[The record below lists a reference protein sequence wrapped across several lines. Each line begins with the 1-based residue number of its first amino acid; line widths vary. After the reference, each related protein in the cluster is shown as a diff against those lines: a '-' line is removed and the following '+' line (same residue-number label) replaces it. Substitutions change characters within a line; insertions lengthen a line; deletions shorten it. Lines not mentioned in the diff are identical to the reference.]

1 MMSGPLTGFS
11 VVDVSSVVSGPLASM
26 IMADQGADV
35 IKVESPGL
43 GDLTRLPM
51 NLRDGMTGL
60 FANCNRGKRSIVI
73 DLKADAGRG
82 IVLDLVKNADV
93 FIENWRPGAAER
105 LGLGEDSVREVNSNI
120 IYASVSGF
128 GPTGPY
134 SGQRVYDPVVQAL
147 TGVIAAQINPRTGVR
162 DLVRNIVADK
172 ATSYT
177 LVQAITAALLARERG
192 RGGQRLDV
200 PMLDATLSFLW
211 PDGMMEETMVGEG
224 VLAPTTLSNVY
235 YLWDTADGQVV
246 AFFAS
251 DSEVEGMARALEHPE
266 WLEDETL
273 TDPAQRLQLHNFE
286 RIAAMIEEVMRN
298 YTTAEIVERFREH
311 EVPVAPVLTRE
322 EVFEDAQ
329 VTHNEA
335 VYIENHPVYG
345 DVRQPSPGA
354 RFSGTP
360 STRGALAPLLGEH
373 TNDVLRELGY
383 ADERAAQLRREGVVF

>member
-1 MMSGPLTGFS
+1 MSGPLTGFS
-11 VVDVSSVVSGPLASM
+11 VVDVSSVVSGPLAAM
-26 IMADQGADV
+26 ILADQGADV
-35 IKVESPGL
+35 IKVEPPGL

-73 DLKADAGRG
+73 DLKADGGCG
-82 IVLDLVKNADV
+82 IVLDLVRNADV

-105 LGLGEDSVREVNSNI
+105 LGLGEDAVRAANPDI

-134 SGQRVYDPVVQAL
+134 SNQRVYDPVVQAF

-192 RGGQRLDV
+192 HGGQRLDV

-224 VLAPTTLSNVY
+224 VQAPLTLSNIY

-251 DSEVEGMARALEHPE
+251 DSEVNGMAHALGHPE

-273 TDPAQRLQLHNFE
+273 TDPAQRLVMENFE
-286 RIAAMIEEVMRN
+286 RTAAMIEAVIRQF
-298 YTTAEIVERFREH
+298 TTAEIVERFQEH

-322 EVFEDAQ
+322 EVFQDAQ

-335 VYIENHPVYG
+335 IYIEEHPVFG
-345 DVRQPSPGA
+345 AVRQPAPAA
-354 RFSGTP
+354 RFSVTTT
-360 STRGALAPLLGEH
+360 TRGALAPLLGEH
-373 TNDVLRELGY
+373 TDAVLRELGY
-383 ADERAAQLRREGVVF
+383 TDERAAQLRSEGVVF